1 MDTFLYFHCSLQISF
16 DLRRISLLG
25 ILDFAKGHFIIV
37 SFAVGLSSSFINM
50 DGMLHLD
57 ESSES
62 SSSSSLSSISPVK
75 KKVKCSN
82 DVFNTNQFD
91 TNFSDAESLSS
102 SGSMDDSN
110 SHSSESDNDTC
121 SQNNAEN
128 DIQDESGE
136 AIMNKYGTENIGI
149 EDGVEFSSASSIFFS
164 GIAKGSNATPKQNQ
178 ASRKSAT
185 DSPVVNPYRKQDSP
199 LLSPKA
205 DTPSPIMKNP
215 YARTDQ
221 LKRQNGFVNNAAVNP
236 YKTVSG
242 KVTNPYETNATFSSN
257 ANPYTKNKSS
267 LSGHNLIANNI
278 NNQVSL
284 NRSARTAQPS
294 NENHVENEMLNA
306 ISMQNYTTPKS
317 SKPTASTS
325 NDASSNGQHQNS
337 KNSPLIDPALYK
349 PPPFQPKKEPRL
361 YKFTLE
367 NRPKHSRQM
376 TPINQLFS
384 APVSNFW
391 SNFKTFNHMQS
402 ELSGVVANTDE
413 HVVVSAPTGA
423 GKTMLFEMA
432 IGRMLSK
439 GISNGNKIVYISP
452 SKALCDERY
461 LDWSRR
467 LAMVDKNLNVAV
479 VTGDAI
485 GYSDFQKAHEA
496 QLILTT
502 PEKRDSIT
510 RQWTEH
516 LSLLSA
522 VKLLLVDEIHLIGDE
537 SRGGCIEAV
546 ICRMKTVHRAAVAQ
560 SNNIET

>member
-1 MDTFLYFHCSLQISF
+1 MN
-16 DLRRISLLG
+16 G
-25 ILDFAKGHFIIV
+25 I
-37 SFAVGLSSSFINM
+37 
-50 DGMLHLD
+50 LHLD
-57 ESSES
+57 DSSES
-62 SSSSSLSSISPVK
+62 SSSSSLSSIRPVK
-75 KKVKCSN
+75 KKVKCNN
-82 DVFNTNQFD
+82 DSFNTNQFNTID
-91 TNFSDAESLSS
+91 TKFSDAESLSS
-102 SGSMDDSN
+102 SSSLDDSD
-110 SHSSESDNDTC
+110 SQCSESDNDTC
-121 SQNNAEN
+121 SQDNAEN
-128 DIQDESGE
+128 DVRDESGG

-149 EDGVEFSSASSIFFS
+149 EDGVEFSSAASIFFS
-164 GIAKGSNATPKQNQ
+164 GIAKGSNATPKPTQ

-185 DSPVVNPYRKQDSP
+185 ASPVVNPYRKHDSP

-215 YARTDQ
+215 YARNNQ
-221 LKRQNGFVNNAAVNP
+221 LNQQNRVASNAAVNP
-236 YKTVSG
+236 YKKVSS
-242 KVTNPYETNATFSSN
+242 KVSNPYETNTTFSSN
-257 ANPYTKNKSS
+257 VNPYTKANSS
-267 LSGHNLIANNI
+267 LSGHGSKSNSINI
-278 NNQVSL
+278 QASL
-284 NRSARTAQPS
+284 NTFARTAQPS
-294 NENHVENEMLNA
+294 NENHVDNEMSNA
-306 ISMQNYTTPKS
+306 ISMQNYTTPKP
-317 SKPTASTS
+317 SKPKASASIAT
-325 NDASSNGQHQNS
+325 SSNVQHENS
-337 KNSPLIDPALYK
+337 KNTPLIDPAVYK
-349 PPPFQPKKEPRL
+349 PPPFQPKKEPCL

-461 LDWSRR
+461 NDWSRR

-485 GYSDFQKAHEA
+485 GYSAFQKAHEA

-502 PEKRDSIT
+502 PEKWDSIT

-546 ICRMKTVHRAAVAQ
+546 ICRMKTVQRAAVAQ